1 MNFRTGSHLP
11 SILVTG
17 ASGFIGRH
25 FLDAAKNHF
34 KIYGLSRAISDRSAI
49 PKHPNIEWIDADIG
63 NFFYLHSALSD
74 LRLRG
79 GVDYV
84 LHLASF
90 YDFNYDDNPEYIRTN
105 LVGTRNMLEES
116 RRLGV
121 KRFIFASSLAACDFT
136 KRKIINE
143 ESPADADFWY
153 ARTKR
158 EGEEM
163 VKSYSGQFSGS
174 IVRFAAAFSDW
185 CEYGPL
191 YMFLNTWLS
200 DNWKS
205 RILGGKG
212 QSSITYLHTHC
223 VARFLMRIITMS
235 QHLPRTGTYI
245 ASPNDPVSHREL
257 FEQATRFYFGKTK
270 KPFLMPK
277 PVASLGVHG
286 MDMLGKITGKKPFE
300 RPWMMR
306 YVDKQLRVDSSQTR
320 NILDWEPV
328 ERFKI
333 SRRLLF
339 MIEHM
344 KSYPY
349 EWHKRNAR
357 MLKMLP
363 IRSNF
368 LIYEAL
374 DMVRQD
380 VINKIMEYLLAPE
393 NKERFMNYRL
403 LDHST
408 LRKDLTAI
416 YQFLCASIR
425 GHDRMSMLAYARQ
438 LAFVRTRQ
446 GFPFEEVRDAISS
459 FGRIIHEELRKV
471 PLLEGMEQFIYDEVS
486 LTFQLMVDE
495 LEGGYEDAEKEIETG
510 YSAASQPRELP

>member
-1 MNFRTGSHLP
+1 MNFKAGSHLP

-17 ASGFIGRH
+17 ASGFIGRN
-25 FLDAAKNHF
+25 FLEAAKNHF
-34 KIYGLSRAISDRSAI
+34 KIYGLSRSISDRSSI
-49 PKHPNIEWIDADIG
+49 SKHPNIEWIDADIG

-90 YDFNYDDNPEYIRTN
+90 YDFTYDDNPEYIRTN
-105 LVGTRNMLEES
+105 LVGTKNVLEEA
-116 RRLGV
+116 RRLNV

-136 KRKIINE
+136 RGHVINE

-158 EGEEM
+158 KGEEM
-163 VKSYSGQFSGS
+163 VKSFSNEFPCS
-174 IVRFAAAFSDW
+174 ITRFAAVFSDW

-191 YMFLNTWLS
+191 YMFLNTWLTN
-200 DNWKS
+200 NWKS

-212 QSSITYLHTHC
+212 QSAITYLHANC
-223 VARFLMRIITMS
+223 LVRFLMRIITLS
-235 QHLPRTGTYI
+235 QHLPRIGTYI
-245 ASPNDPVSHREL
+245 ASPNNPVSHHEL
-257 FEQATRFYFGKTK
+257 FELATRFYFGKSTK
-270 KPFLMPK
+270 PILMPK
-277 PVASLGVHG
+277 PVALLGVHG
-286 MDMLGKITGKKPFE
+286 MGLLGKLSGKNPFE

-306 YVDKQLRVDSSQTR
+306 YVDKQLRVDSSQSR

-328 ERFKI
+328 ERYII

-357 MLKMLP
+357 MLKMIP
-363 IRSNF
+363 VRSNF

-374 DMVRQD
+374 DMVRED
-380 VINKIMEYLLAPE
+380 VIDKVMEYLLAE
-393 NKERFMNYRL
+393 NNKERFMNYRL

-416 YQFLCASIR
+416 YQFLSASIR
-425 GHDRMSMLAYARQ
+425 GHERMSMLAYARQ

-446 GFPFEEVRDAISS
+446 GFPFEEVRDAITT
-459 FGRIIHEELRKV
+459 FGRIIHEELMNV
-471 PLLEGMEQFIYDEVS
+471 PLLESLDQFVYDEVS

-495 LEGGYEDAEKEIETG
+495 LEGGYNDAEKEIETG
-510 YSAASQPRELP
+510 YPATYTSRKVT